1 MATKLVQIEQ
11 DQELKQRLATER
23 ARLRQ
28 QAGLSSPS
36 HFHRP
41 VERAFTAEERNRVTI
56 LFGGFTWKHEDL
68 IRAVFQGCGYNCE
81 KLPVPD
87 VAGFQTGKEF
97 GNNGQC
103 NPTYFTVGNLVQYLQ
118 FLEKQGLS
126 RQHILDHYVFFTAGS
141 CGPCRFG
148 MYEAEY
154 RFALKNAGFDGFRV
168 LLFKDSDGI
177 KAESGEPGLKFS
189 VDFGFG
195 MLNAMHLGDVINDLV
210 YQIRPFELN
219 KGETDRVFRETVDG
233 LCADLKH
240 RKAFEI
246 EQLAPDWAK
255 PKFKSNK
262 ILRNTFNVFGKWHE
276 HMWGK
281 DYLNALRNAKNR
293 MNSIAVDRLRVKPVV
308 KITGEFWAQITE
320 GDGNFHMFEFL
331 EREGAQV
338 IVEPIATWV
347 AYLMYQAKAHAIAK
361 WPVNRPHR
369 TPKWYELMKQFANYI
384 GLHKKLWGIGAGQRM
399 WNFFYHR
406 TIEHLGGITHHLVPQ
421 TELAELAHPF
431 YNQFAR
437 GGEGHLEVGKNVYYT
452 IHKLCHMVLALKPF
466 GCMPSSQSDG
476 VQSAVINKFKD
487 MIFLPIETS
496 GEGEVNAHSRVQMA
510 LGEAKVKAKAEFE
523 QCLKS
528 TGKSLQEIRAYIDE
542 HPELKRP
549 FYHVP
554 HREGVAG
561 TAAQLVLHVSDR
573 IDRDT
578 RFWKRARVPGI
589 AAPATSGD

>member
-1 MATKLVQIEQ
+1 MATRLVQIEQ
-11 DQELKQRLATER
+11 DQQVQQRLAAER
-23 ARLRQ
+23 ARLRE
-28 QAGLSSPS
+28 QAGLNSPS

-41 VERAFTAEERNRVTI
+41 IERAFKAEERNRVTI

-126 RQHILDHYVFFTAGS
+126 RQQILDNYVFFTAGS

-177 KAESGEPGLKFS
+177 KAESGEPGLKFT

-210 YQIRPFELN
+210 YQIRPFEVN

-233 LCADLKH
+233 LCEDLKN

-246 EQLAPDWAK
+246 ESLAPDWAK
-255 PKFKSNK
+255 PKFKNNK

-281 DYLNALRNAKNR
+281 DYLNALRNAREKL
-293 MNSIAVDRLRVKPVV
+293 NSIEVDRTRVKPVV

-369 TPKWYELMKQFANYI
+369 NPKWYELNKQFANYI
-384 GLHKKLWGIGAGQRM
+384 GLRKRLWGIGAGQRM

-406 TIEHLGGITHHLVPQ
+406 TIRHLGGITHQLVPQ

-528 TGKSLQEIRAYIDE
+528 TGKNLQEIRAYIEE

-561 TAAQLVLHVSDR
+561 TAAQFILHVSDR

-578 RFWKRARVPGI
+578 RFWKRDRVPGI
-589 AAPATSGD
+589 ATPATSGD

>member
-1 MATKLVQIEQ
+1 MATRLVQIDQ
-11 DQELKQRLATER
+11 DQELQQRLAAER

-28 QAGLSSPS
+28 QAGLTSPS

-41 VERAFTAEERNRVTI
+41 VERPFTAEQRNRVTI

-126 RQHILDHYVFFTAGS
+126 RQHILDNYVFFTAGS

-177 KAESGEPGLKFS
+177 KAESGEPGLKFT

-210 YQIRPFELN
+210 YQIRPFEVN

-233 LCADLKH
+233 LCEDLKN

-246 EQLAPDWAK
+246 EQIAPDWAK

-281 DYLNALRNAKNR
+281 DYLNALRNAKER
-293 MNSIAVDRLRVKPVV
+293 LNSIEVDRTRVKPVV

-369 TPKWYELMKQFANYI
+369 NPKWYELNKQFANYI
-384 GLHKKLWGIGAGQRM
+384 GLRKKLWGIGAGQRM

-406 TIEHLGGITHHLVPQ
+406 TIKHLGGITHQLVPQ
-421 TELAELAHPF
+421 AELAELAHPF

-528 TGKSLQEIRAYIDE
+528 TGKSLQEIRDYIEE

-561 TAAQLVLHVSDR
+561 TAAQFILHVSDR

-589 AAPATSGD
+589 ATPATSGD

>member
-1 MATKLVQIEQ
+1 
-11 DQELKQRLATER
+11 
-23 ARLRQ
+23 
-28 QAGLSSPS
+28 
-36 HFHRP
+36 
-41 VERAFTAEERNRVTI
+41 
-56 LFGGFTWKHEDL
+56 
-68 IRAVFQGCGYNCE
+68 
-81 KLPVPD
+81 
-87 VAGFQTGKEF
+87 
-97 GNNGQC
+97 
-103 NPTYFTVGNLVQYLQ
+103 
-118 FLEKQGLS
+118 
-126 RQHILDHYVFFTAGS
+126 
-141 CGPCRFG
+141 

-177 KAESGEPGLKFS
+177 KAESGEPGLKFT

-210 YQIRPFELN
+210 YQIRPFEVK

-233 LCADLKH
+233 LCEDLKN
-240 RKAFEI
+240 RRAFEI
-246 EQLAPDWAK
+246 EQLAPGWAK
-255 PKFKSNK
+255 PKFKNNK
-262 ILRNTFNVFGKWHE
+262 ILRNTFNAFGKWHE

-281 DYLNALRNAKNR
+281 DYLHALQNARDKL
-293 MNSIAVDRLRVKPVV
+293 NSIEVDRTRVKPVV
-308 KITGEFWAQITE
+308 KITGEFWAQLTE
-320 GDGNFHMFEFL
+320 GDGNFHMFDFL

-338 IVEPIATWV
+338 LVEPIATWV

-361 WPVNRPHR
+361 WPVNRPHAN
-369 TPKWYELMKQFANYI
+369 PKWYEAKKHFGNYI

-406 TIEHLGGITHHLVPQ
+406 TIKHLGGISHQLVPQ
-421 TELAELAHPF
+421 TELADLAHPF

-452 IHKLCHMVLALKPF
+452 VHKLCHMVLALKPF

-528 TGKSLQEIRAYIDE
+528 TGKSLQEIRRYIDE

-561 TAAQLVLHVSDR
+561 TAAQFVLHVSDR
-573 IDRDT
+573 INRDT
-578 RFWKRARVPGI
+578 RFWKRAHATGVAIP
-589 AAPATSGD
+589 AASGD

>member
-1 MATKLVQIEQ
+1 MATRLVQIDQ
-11 DQELKQRLATER
+11 DQELQQRLAAER

-28 QAGLSSPS
+28 QAGLTSPS

-41 VERAFTAEERNRVTI
+41 VERPFTAEQRNRVTI

-126 RQHILDHYVFFTAGS
+126 RQHILDNYVFFTAGS

-177 KAESGEPGLKFS
+177 KAESGEPGLKFT

-210 YQIRPFELN
+210 YQVRPFEVN

-233 LCADLKH
+233 LCEDLKN

-246 EQLAPDWAK
+246 EQIAPDWAK

-281 DYLNALRNAKNR
+281 DYLNALRNAKER
-293 MNSIAVDRLRVKPVV
+293 LNSIEVDRTRVKPVV

-369 TPKWYELMKQFANYI
+369 NPKWYELNKQFANYI
-384 GLHKKLWGIGAGQRM
+384 GLRKKLWGIGAGQRM

-406 TIEHLGGITHHLVPQ
+406 TIKHLGGITHQLVPQ
-421 TELAELAHPF
+421 AELAELAHPF

-528 TGKSLQEIRAYIDE
+528 TGKSLQEIREYIEE

-561 TAAQLVLHVSDR
+561 TAAQFILHVSDR

-589 AAPATSGD
+589 ATPATSGD